1 MTKQNE
7 LFDYEL
13 DHAGHTHIRPKAPT
27 PPDTRKESLYKV
39 QGNKL
44 RDKVLKCLRE
54 HPIEGLTADECAGLL
69 NETAFAI
76 RPRFT
81 ELFKA
86 DLIEPTGHAR
96 KNASGRKAKV
106 YRAIN

>member
-1 MTKQNE
+1 MNNQDE
-7 LFDYEL
+7 LFDFEP
-13 DHAGHTHIRPKAPT
+13 DHTGHVHIRPKAL
-27 PPDTRKESLYKV
+27 DTRREALYKI

-44 RDKVLKCLRE
+44 RAKVLGCLRQYE
-54 HPIEGLTADECAGLL
+54 NIGLTADECAGLL

-76 RPRFT
+76 RPRFS

-86 DLIEPTGHAR
+86 NLIEPTGHAR
-96 KNASGRKAKV
+96 KNASGRRAKV